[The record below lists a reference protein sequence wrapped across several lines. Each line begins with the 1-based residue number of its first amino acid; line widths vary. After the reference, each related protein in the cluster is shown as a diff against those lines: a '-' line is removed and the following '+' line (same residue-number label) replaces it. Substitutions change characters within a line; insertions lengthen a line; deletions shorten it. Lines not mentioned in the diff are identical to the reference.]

1 VIALLLLSLSV
12 FPLVLTLLSARYA
25 SVTSLQ
31 ADDERHHELIHSVLQ
46 SSQDAISGFTN
57 LGNRLEELVALQR
70 AQQLAEDEKLQAWA
84 ELNRSIHSKLS
95 EEAKVTVERLG
106 KVKAPTGTNA
116 GRMPDAHSQQ
126 PTAQLARRL
135 PGNFGVQHAGN
146 GFPSQP
152 AAGDNIS
159 AGTAADIA
167 ANKQLSD
174 DIEARRRARTR
185 DLFAKRWGTYGM
197 PSMKTYL
204 TTFKRGDIVDIVAN
218 PAIHKGF
225 PFKHYQ
231 GKTGVIWNVTK
242 TSVGVI
248 MNKKV
253 GNRIIKKRLHLRIE
267 HVKHSKSRM
276 GFLKRVTEN
285 EEKRKQAKATGTKIP
300 LKRSPVQPIGGH
312 IIKAKQRP
320 SELLRPVKF
329 EFIA

>member
-1 VIALLLLSLSV
+1 MGPLLC
-12 FPLVLTLLSARYA
+12 
-25 SVTSLQ
+25 
-31 ADDERHHELIHSVLQ
+31 
-46 SSQDAISGFTN
+46 
-57 LGNRLEELVALQR
+57 
-70 AQQLAEDEKLQAWA
+70 K
-84 ELNRSIHSKLS
+84 
-95 EEAKVTVERLG
+95 
-106 KVKAPTGTNA
+106 
-116 GRMPDAHSQQ
+116 MPNS
-126 PTAQLARRL
+126 
-135 PGNFGVQHAGN
+135 FGV
-146 GFPSQP
+146 
-152 AAGDNIS
+152 
-159 AGTAADIA
+159 
-167 ANKQLSD
+167 
-174 DIEARRRARTR
+174 RARTR

-253 GNRIIKKRLHLRIE
+253 GNRIIKKRLHVRIE

-300 LKRSPVQPIGGH
+300 LKRSPVQPIGGTLS
-312 IIKAKQRP
+312 RP
-320 SELLRPVKF
+320 SSARPSSS
-329 EFIA
+329 ARSS